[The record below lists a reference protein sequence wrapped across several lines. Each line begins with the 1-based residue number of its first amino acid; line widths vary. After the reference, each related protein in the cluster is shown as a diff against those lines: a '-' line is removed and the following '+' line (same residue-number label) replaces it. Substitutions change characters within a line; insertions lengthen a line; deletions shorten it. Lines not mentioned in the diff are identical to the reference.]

1 VASRAC
7 SRGKLR
13 TCCCGRPSTDG
24 AGRWSS
30 TATSSSVGFST
41 SPPTSAGGSTGSPA
55 CRPCTAGSSAS
66 RPPAELDELKV
77 FVDVTELGISGY
89 QAADRLRRHHA
100 IDLHLSDHRRVE
112 AMPTLGDDEHTVAS
126 LLAAWRHSRPPTS
139 TGRPRST
146 SPAARAGGEA
156 LMLPRDAF
164 FAPSED
170 LSAAKAVGR
179 VCAEQIT
186 PYPPGIPALLPGERV
201 TGEIVDYLQSGV
213 HAGMVIPDAADPE
226 VGTVRVVA

>member
-1 VASRAC
+1 MLLWAAVDGWRRQMVQHGHEQLGRLLDLATDLRRGIDRLPGLQTLHSRLVGVEASR
-7 SRGKLR
+7 
-13 TCCCGRPSTDG
+13 
-24 AGRWSS
+24 
-30 TATSSSVGFST
+30 
-41 SPPTSAGGSTGSPA
+41 
-55 CRPCTAGSSAS
+55 
-66 RPPAELDELKV
+66 ELDELKV
-77 FVDVTELGISGY
+77 FVDLTELGISGY

-100 IDLHLSDHRRVE
+100 IDPHLSDHRRVE

-126 LLAAWRHSRPPTS
+126 LLAALEALTTADLDRPPS
-139 TGRPRST
+139 VDLPPPR
-146 SPAARAGGEA
+146 ALEA
-156 LMLPRDAF
+156 EAVMLPRDAF

-186 PYPPGIPALLPGERV
+186 PYPPGIPAPLPGERV